1 MNAWMDWAV
10 CIDSRVQPLEQS
22 QEGSQSSGSWWS
34 YSGLG
39 DVLSQVWWG
48 RKEMWN
54 PLPHRS
60 DPWVYRLHVQENLNK
75 YRASW
80 QNFYFILNFTRDD
93 FKKHP
98 ATYSHIKE
106 HKKSHFTSKLARIM
120 NCMVFLQIVHIHFV
134 KTLLFCCNFHLL
146 DSDSWIP
153 LIIPNQPRDMSLGA
167 PVMVWPLQ
175 IWRMDRSRGE
185 DFSGELFCLL
195 LIDDLTQ
202 RI

>member
-10 CIDSRVQPLEQS
+10 CAESRAQPLEQS

-48 RKEMWN
+48 RKEMWD

-60 DPWVYRLHVQENLNK
+60 DPRVYRLHVQENLNK
-75 YRASW
+75 YWASS

-106 HKKSHFTSKLARIM
+106 HKKSHDFKISKDHELHGVPT
-120 NCMVFLQIVHIHFV
+120 NSTH
-134 KTLLFCCNFHLL
+134 TLCENILFCCNFHLL
-146 DSDSWIP
+146 DSDCWIP
-153 LIIPNQPRDMSLGA
+153 LIIPNQPRGMSLGA

-175 IWRMDRSRGE
+175 IWRMDRSRE

-195 LIDDLTQ
+195 LIDYFTQ